1 MLMSVSISPGE
12 YVWKSKM
19 TFPDLSTLQTGG
31 AKEASDKTFGSYL
44 WQGVSEVN
52 NMQHDA
58 DAAIHELI
66 TGGDVNS
73 AEVMTTV
80 QKSEMAFR
88 LLTQIRNKLL
98 TAYEELNAIRF

>member
-1 MLMSVSISPGE
+1 MSASISPGQ
-12 YVWKSKM
+12 YAWKSKM
-19 TFPDLSTLQTGG
+19 TFPDLSTLQTGAAQG
-31 AKEASDKTFGSYL
+31 SQEKNFGTYL
-44 WQGVSEVN
+44 WDGVNEVN

-58 DAAIHELI
+58 DAAIHELL
-66 TGGDVNS
+66 TGGDVNQ

>member
-1 MLMSVSISPGE
+1 MSASISPGE
-12 YVWKSKM
+12 YAWKSKM
-19 TFPDLSTLQTGG
+19 TFPDMATLQTAS
-31 AKEASDKTFGSYL
+31 AKGVPEKNFGTYL
-44 WQGVSEVN
+44 WEGVSEVN

-58 DAAIHELI
+58 DAAIHELL

>member
-1 MLMSVSISPGE
+1 MSASISPGQ
-12 YVWKSKM
+12 YAWKSKM
-19 TFPDLSTLQTGG
+19 TFPDMSTLRTAAMPGSQE
-31 AKEASDKTFGSYL
+31 KNFGTYL
-44 WQGVSEVN
+44 WEGVNEVN

-58 DAAIHELI
+58 DAAIHELL
-66 TGGDVNS
+66 TGGDVNQ

>member
-1 MLMSVSISPGE
+1 MSASISPGQ
-12 YVWKSKM
+12 YAWKSKM
-19 TFPDLSTLQTGG
+19 TFPDMGTLQAASAKG
-31 AKEASDKTFGSYL
+31 ASEKNFGTYL
-44 WQGVSEVN
+44 WEGVSEVN

-58 DAAIHELI
+58 DAAIHELL

-98 TAYEELNAIRF
+98 SAYEELNAIRF